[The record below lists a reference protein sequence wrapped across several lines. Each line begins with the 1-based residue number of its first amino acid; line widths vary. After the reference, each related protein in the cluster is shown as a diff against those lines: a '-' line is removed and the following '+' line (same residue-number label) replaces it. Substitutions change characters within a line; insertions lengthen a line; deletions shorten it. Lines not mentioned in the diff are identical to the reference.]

1 MLMKA
6 KEHWHCTNQRCGCQV
21 VVKIGGEV
29 EGQDPRCACGALME
43 KKYTSPASAYLDFL
57 RVAESAGGVH
67 ADLSE
72 VSHA

>member
-1 MLMKA
+1 MKA
-6 KEHWHCTNQRCGCQV
+6 KEHWHCTGLRCGCQV
-21 VVKIGGEV
+21 VVVGGEV
-29 EGQDPRCACGALME
+29 EGQDPRCACGALTE

-67 ADLSE
+67 RDLSE